1 MWSQR
6 QNVMAEIRIATF
18 LFFAGAVTYVY
29 LGGQANTQI
38 SNRYYLYVTP
48 PGLFFI
54 IWAAI
59 FTFQAI
65 VNIINV
71 FRNVWTI
78 KQHIILAVN
87 NSLLM
92 LWTGIFNIGNDPAV
106 YVSFLIL
113 FSFIPTILI
122 FWR

>member
-1 MWSQR
+1 MSWP
-6 QNVMAEIRIATF
+6 IRIASF
-18 LFFAGAVTYVY
+18 LYFVGAVTYVY
-29 LGGQANTQI
+29 LGGQKNSEI